1 MRKQQMTA
9 IYEQQTPEY
18 YVGFVPHKSGTWIIE
33 LDEVMTDVRQFSG
46 AIQALRN
53 ATENDEVE
61 INLQSCGGSVDAGDA
76 FIHALRKCV
85 APIHIIATGNVS
97 SMATFVL
104 LEADSF
110 ELSEGFS
117 ALIHCG
123 GVRDGGTT
131 NEFRA
136 SAMFHL
142 DSMERLMRRGYQG
155 FLSEQEIDDVING
168 KDIWLD
174 ASQWVERAVAR
185 SELFKSLNESNENK
199 DSEDIPEEL
208 LEKLTKPLPELSFT
222 GIDGAFDSF
231 GEEVGKIQENKT
243 VPDRRKTRSKVA
255 APSRDSSII

>member
-1 MRKQQMTA
+1 MTA
-9 IYEQQTPEY
+9 MYDLQTPEY
-18 YVGFVPHKSGTWIIE
+18 YVGFVPHRSGTWIIE

-53 ATENDEVE
+53 ATENDDIE

-142 DSMERLMRRGYQG
+142 DSMERLMRRGYYG
-155 FLSEQEIDDVING
+155 FLTEQEITDVING
-168 KDIWLD
+168 KDMWLN
-174 ASQWVERAVAR
+174 ASQWIERALHR
-185 SELFKSLNESNENK
+185 SEVFKAENEAMLEA
-199 DSEDIPEEL
+199 SEEVTNYDEDL
-208 LEKLTKPLPELSFT
+208 CAPLPDINLDNVFT

-231 GEEVGKIQENKT
+231 GEERTKAPKKGQ
-243 VPDRRKTRSKVA
+243 VPDRRKTRSLK
-255 APSRDSSII
+255 

>member
-1 MRKQQMTA
+1 MRKQMTA
-9 IYEQQTPEY
+9 MYDIQTPEY
-18 YVGFVPHKSGTWIIE
+18 YVGFVPHRSGTWIIE

-53 ATENDEVE
+53 ASENDDVE

-142 DSMERLMRRGYQG
+142 DSMERLMRRGYYG
-155 FLSEQEIDDVING
+155 FLTEQEITDVING
-168 KDIWLD
+168 KDMWLN
-174 ASQWVERAVAR
+174 AEQWVERARAR
-185 SELFKSLNESNENK
+185 SEIFKAENEAMLE
-199 DSEDIPEEL
+199 DASETESTESFCA
-208 LEKLTKPLPELSFT
+208 PLPDLNLDNVFS
-222 GIDGAFDSF
+222 GINGAFDSF
-231 GEEVGKIQENKT
+231 GEEIPKETKSVE
-243 VPDRRKTRSKVA
+243 RRKNRSSK
-255 APSRDSSII
+255 